1 MKKPLLHQW
10 LATLEG
16 KKFASIC
23 SEYILAFRSPCIM
36 PEHILLTLLEDENA
50 LEPFA
55 TCMPVIDDISYRTRD
70 YLSQLPL
77 ARHICDEMTGEFAQR
92 FWDRIRAIG
101 EEAGLQN
108 PTSDMFYYVLLQE
121 DDSFAQE
128 ILRHYGFVLEDLHS
142 AIVKGVPYHLADLN
156 APAPK
161 KDGEAAQNGVPEE
174 LASLLIELVQVA
186 KDGKMDPLIGRRK
199 EVEELMQTL
208 NRKKKSAPVLLGA
221 PGVGKTAVVE
231 GLAWLVSRGE
241 VPPTMANLRI
251 YALQTGA
258 LVAGASLLGEFEQRM
273 QNLLKFIESS
283 PDNVLFLDELQGF
296 MGIGPNGPRS
306 ESGSATNLI
315 KPEIASGRLRV
326 IAATTDDDYRKTIA
340 LDKAF
345 ARRFHPIHILAPSQ
359 DETLEI
365 LLGLEDAYFQYH
377 GVHFPEPLLKRII
390 SLTERYI
397 PQRFLPDKAI
407 DIMDVVGAKYR
418 LHRNDSQANQ
428 APVATDADVEEAV
441 SKAAN
446 LPSIPSAQGENDD
459 FAGLANLEERL
470 KAVVFGQ
477 ENAIR
482 EVARAIRIAKCGLL
496 SERAGTIGNFFF
508 SGPSGVGK
516 TELARQLASVL
527 EVKLIRFDMSEYSTE
542 QMVTR
547 FVGSAPGLV
556 GYDEGGQLTN
566 AVRDCPHCVLL
577 LDEVEKAHYLVHSL
591 LLQVMDNG
599 TLTDSRGIQTDFHNV
614 ILIMTGNVG
623 CTEASAKSSR
633 LGFGTSP
640 NAPVDPDIIAAQFRR
655 AFSPEFR
662 ARLTAHVIFS
672 PLGLPEVEHIVE
684 AKFARLAKLA
694 KSRNFHITM
703 SPEARTDIAQRA
715 MAQNQGARPVD
726 RILEQEVTSVLAQ
739 LMVDGKSRRTLTVVL
754 QDGKVVLQQG

>member
-1 MKKPLLHQW
+1 MKKPPLHQW
-10 LATLEG
+10 LATREG
-16 KKFASIC
+16 KKLADSCAEVI
-23 SEYILAFRSPCIM
+23 IAFRSPCIM
-36 PEHILLTLLEDENA
+36 PEHILLALIDDENA

-55 TCMPVIDDISYRTRD
+55 FCLPVIDDIRYRTRD
-70 YLSQLPL
+70 YLSQQPL
-77 ARHICDEMTGEFAQR
+77 ARHVCCEMTGEFAKR
-92 FWDRIRAIG
+92 YWDRIRAIG
-101 EEAGLQN
+101 EEAGLHN
-108 PTSDMFYYVLLQE
+108 PTVDMLYYALLQE
-121 DDSFAQE
+121 DDSFAQW
-128 ILRHYGFVLEDLHS
+128 ILLHFGFVLEDLHN
-142 AIVKGVPYHLADLN
+142 AILTGSPYHLPDPN
-156 APAPK
+156 ASAAK
-161 KDGEAAQNGVPEE
+161 QDSAAQGGLPEE
-174 LASLLIELVQVA
+174 LAPLLVELVQVA
-186 KDGKMDPLIGRRK
+186 KDGKLDPLIGRRK
-199 EVEELMQTL
+199 EVEELMRTL

-241 VPPTMANLRI
+241 VPSTMANLRI

-258 LVAGASLLGEFEQRM
+258 LVAGASLLGEFEKRM
-273 QNLLKFIESS
+273 QALLKFIEGS

-306 ESGSATNLI
+306 DSSSAANLI

-345 ARRFHPIHILAPSQ
+345 ARRFHPIHIQAPSQ

-365 LLGLEDAYFQYH
+365 LLGLEDAYSQYH
-377 GVHFPEPLLKRII
+377 GVHFPEPLLKRIV
-390 SLTERYI
+390 SLTEHYL

-407 DIMDVVGAKYR
+407 DIMDEVGAKYR
-418 LHRNDSQANQ
+418 LHREDSKSDKT
-428 APVATDADVEEAV
+428 PVATDSDVDEAV
-441 SKAAN
+441 CKAAN
-446 LPSIPSAQGENDD
+446 LPSIPSARGENDD
-459 FAGLANLEERL
+459 LSELANLEERL
-470 KAVVFGQ
+470 NQVVFGQ
-477 ENAIR
+477 KAATG

-516 TELARQLASVL
+516 TELARQLAAIL
-527 EVKLIRFDMSEYSTE
+527 NVKLIRFDMSEYSTE

-577 LDEVEKAHYLVHSL
+577 LDEVEKAHYTVHSL

-599 TLTDSRGIQTDFHNV
+599 MLTDSRGIKTDFHNV

-623 CTEASAKSSR
+623 CTEASAQSSR
-633 LGFGTSP
+633 LGFGASP
-640 NAPVDPDIIAAQFRR
+640 NASVDPDIIAAQFRR

-672 PLGLPEVEHIVE
+672 PLGLPEVEQIVE
-684 AKFARLAKLA
+684 AKFARLANLA
-694 KSRNFHITM
+694 KSRNFHLAL
-703 SPEARTDIAQRA
+703 SPEARTDIAKRA

-739 LMVDGKSRRTLTVVL
+739 IMVDGSSRKKLTVAL
-754 QDGKVVLQQG
+754 QDGKVVLQ